1 MSKFK
6 VNIIMF
12 YIIKLTMRKSAF
24 DIASKVISSEGI
36 SIENLWR
43 NIKIKR
49 LDLHP
54 DIKK

>member
-24 DIASKVISSEGI
+24 DTASKVISSEGI

-54 DIKK
+54 DI